1 MTMLTRFQKPTLG
14 LLNVG
19 TRSMMGKKS
28 IMSMLQTRSLA
39 TVEPNTPRQQ
49 PTPSRRR
56 STPVS
61 FDTANLTI
69 QVGVRGGF
77 LHE

>member
-1 MTMLTRFQKPTLG
+1 MTMLTRLQKPTLG
-14 LLNVG
+14 LLNIG
-19 TRSMMGKKS
+19 TRPVMGKKS
-28 IMSMLQTRSLA
+28 IISILQTRSFA

-49 PTPSRRR
+49 PTPSRR

-69 QVGVRGGF
+69 QVGLRDGSCQ
-77 LHE
+77 E